1 LGLTQ
6 LKQQVTG
13 DAGQNTSVM
22 KTTTKTPSNS
32 TPDFRKPSLLPNCIS
47 AAMTLLVMMCLQ
59 AQVLAQSDDFND
71 GNDTTPLAWTHYDAI
86 STIFGGGAQ
95 DTWTFPGG
103 NTYRLQA
110 VPSGDPGTAGP
121 ARVSSFPTNIYTD
134 FYAAVDVVGWDNS
147 YSQAIGLL
155 GRAGSFGSFGFPTT
169 RGYMFIYVNGA
180 ASAGTDNYIA
190 IARLQNDA
198 QTCGVPGSSTNTAEV
213 HGVNLDPS
221 NKYRFVFMAKGTH
234 LEGRVYQLPDVHTPI
249 ALVSANTAGDSVQ
262 HTSGKCGLLV
272 FNVADGFSIDFAGP
286 ADVTFDNYAALPQP
300 PDTSFADDFNDG
312 NDTAPLPGWLHEDTI
327 ATAGLPGGCY
337 AGATFTFPS
346 GGYRL
351 FSPAP
356 CVTAAGGP
364 RVSSLRG
371 ESVWSDFYISVD
383 VLNWDNTVREL
394 FGIAARI
401 NTPGLS
407 TTGGYLLSWEEGSAA
422 LPNTTGG
429 DFDLLRI
436 QGEGATADQ
445 MESSIPGQ
453 NSGMHLTN
461 GVSYRFVYIAKGF
474 NFEARIY
481 QLPDT
486 TTPVKRLFAIDTF
499 SMFPNGYVGVIV
511 ADHPADSP
519 PHACWAT
526 FDNFYVA
533 AAEPRLAF
541 DRSSGNAAVSWS
553 ASLDGIWVLETSSRL
568 DFGAVW
574 TEITADQITFLSGQ
588 RSHMAAT
595 PMASNADTYY
605 RLRRL

>member
-1 LGLTQ
+1 MTTTNPPTPNSEKITSLQIRRIHALAA
-6 LKQQVTG
+6 LLLVTG
-13 DAGQNTSVM
+13 WQS
-22 KTTTKTPSNS
+22 
-32 TPDFRKPSLLPNCIS
+32 
-47 AAMTLLVMMCLQ
+47 Q
-59 AQVLAQSDDFND
+59 ALAQSDDFND
-71 GNDTTPLAWTHYDAI
+71 GNDTTPVAWTNYDGI
-86 STIFGGGAQ
+86 STIFGTGAQ

-110 VPSGDPGTAGP
+110 IASSDPGTVGP

-147 YSQAIGLL
+147 YSQAFGLL
-155 GRAGSFGSFGFPTT
+155 GRVGNFSSRGIPNT

-180 ASAGTDNYIA
+180 ASAGTDNFIA

-198 QTCGVPGSSTNTAEV
+198 QTRGIHGSSTNTAEV

-221 NKYRFVFMAKGTH
+221 NKYRFVFIAKGTH

-249 ALVSANTAGDSVQ
+249 AVVSANTAGDLVL
-262 HTSGKCGLLV
+262 HTSGQCGLLA

-286 ADVTFDNYAALPQP
+286 ADATFDNYFALPQP
-300 PDTSFADDFNDG
+300 PDTSFTDDFNDG
-312 NDTAPLPGWLHEDTI
+312 NDTSPVPGWLREDTI

-337 AGATFTFPS
+337 TGATFTFPG

-356 CVTAAGGP
+356 CVTAAGSP
-364 RVSSLRG
+364 RVSALRG

-401 NTPGLS
+401 NTPGLG
-407 TTGGYLLSWEEGSAA
+407 TTAGYLLSWEEGSAA

-436 QGEGATADQ
+436 EGEGGTAVQ
-445 MESSIPGQ
+445 MEGSIPGQ

-461 GVSYRFVYIAKGF
+461 GVSYRFVYVGKGF

-486 TTPVKRLFAIDTF
+486 TTPVKRLVGIDTL

-511 ADHPADSP
+511 ADHPSDSP

-533 AAEPRLAF
+533 AAEPRLSF
-541 DRSSGNAAVSWS
+541 DGSSGNAAVSWS
-553 ASLDGIWVLETSSRL
+553 GSLDGIWVLETSSRL

-588 RSHMAAT
+588 RNHMAAT

-605 RLRRL
+605 RLRKL